1 VTTFKGGRRSKS
13 GARTGLGS
21 SFVGLIDYLE
31 KGARDHPNPARVEWS
46 STRNLD
52 TENPSEAAQLMRYA
66 ASENPKVKKPVY
78 HFGLS
83 LDEGEHLTRE
93 QWEEAAGRVLQAM
106 GLGDHQAVL
115 IAHNDTDNEHV
126 HLVVNRIGDDG
137 RAWRPYRDMVKARQ
151 PIPALE
157 IELGLRRTG
166 REQAPPDLSAG
177 AVREAMRTGVQP
189 LADRV
194 REEAGHVFA
203 QATSWRQLEAGLA
216 ELGYR
221 LERAERGSGLVV
233 TDGSRRASLSHVDR
247 NLSGPKLAARFGE
260 TFREHR
266 ERHPEPP
273 QVQRQAGGR
282 EVPELA
288 GATRRE
294 RAEALVERITS
305 TRATFTKADVERAA
319 FFERDSHS
327 LAKLALDRGA
337 LDRGEIVQVGKDA
350 RGVTRY
356 AAADYLRD
364 ETRLFTAAAELAG
377 RQDLRLDPG
386 LVQRALERVPQLSAE
401 QREAVVA
408 ATTRDDLAL
417 IVGRAGAGKTTA
429 AATIAEAYR
438 EAGYEVRGAALA
450 GKAADILQQEA
461 RIPSRTLAS
470 WEYSWERR
478 QDPLHGGTVLVID
491 EAGMVDARQLGRVLD
506 EAARS
511 EAKVILLGDPDQLK
525 PIGPGDAYRGL
536 LEQHAPARLETIR
549 RQAEPW
555 QREASEDLAGG
566 RVAPALDAYQQAGR
580 LHVADTRDA
589 ARAELVGQHRADHA
603 AAPERSQLVLSYR
616 NEEVRQLNADIR
628 AVRQAAGELGPGIRV
643 AGAEYAAGDRL
654 VFLKNDNHG
663 LQVANLARADERVAG
678 VGVKNGTLATV
689 ESVAPD
695 RFVARLDDGR
705 RVAFSPAEYD
715 HIAHG
720 YAVTIH
726 KSQGATVDRT
736 YVLADPM
743 MNRNA
748 SYVALTRHREGLR
761 VYSDRETFDNREH
774 LDRALSRAPS
784 KDLARDYAAAAIER
798 HAARLEPL
806 KEQAVHL
813 RTERYEIRRGIDTL
827 DQAAAEAQRLAEARA
842 ALERVAA
849 RVYADP
855 AQAVARLTADP
866 RTAERRLYAGQA
878 QAYGELRGRGATFL
892 FRPDAARQA
901 AEQAVPTLGP
911 AVGSYLRSEQIAGNA
926 RALANTIAESLPRL
940 QDQLA
945 QVNRGLHRLE
955 QAIAGPEKAIEA
967 IVREIGT
974 QGARLALAAL
984 PRELHLP
991 VQAAIWAVER
1001 VLDMGRGLGR

>member
-1 VTTFKGGRRSKS
+1 VTIFKGGSKS
-13 GARTGLGS
+13 ASGSRTGLGA
-21 SFVGLIDYLE
+21 SFGGLVDYLE
-31 KGARDHPNPARVEWS
+31 RGPLDNLNPARVEWS

-52 TENPSEAAQLMRYA
+52 TDNPAEAAQLMRYA
-66 ASENPKVKKPVY
+66 ASENPKVSKPVY

-83 LDEGEHLTRE
+83 LDSGEHLTRE
-93 QWEEAAGRVLQAM
+93 QWENAAGRVLEAM

-115 IAHNDTDNEHV
+115 IAHNDTDNEHI
-126 HLVVNRIGDDG
+126 HLVVNRIADDG
-137 RAWRPYRDMVKARQ
+137 RAWRPYRDMVKAHR

-157 IELGLRRTG
+157 IEFGLRRTG

-177 AVREAMRTGVQP
+177 AIREAMRTGVQP

-273 QVQRQAGGR
+273 QVVRQAGGR
-282 EVPELA
+282 EIPELA
-288 GATRRE
+288 GATPRE

-305 TRATFTKADVERAA
+305 TRATFTEADVERAA

-327 LAKLALDRGA
+327 LAKLALDRG
-337 LDRGEIVQVGKDA
+337 EIVQVGKDA
-350 RGVTRY
+350 RGIIRY
-356 AAADYLRD
+356 ASADYLRD

-386 LVQRALERVPQLSAE
+386 LVQRTLERVPQLSAE
-401 QREAVVA
+401 QRDAVVA

-450 GKAADILQQEA
+450 GKAADTLQQEA

-470 WEYSWERR
+470 WEYSWERH
-478 QDPLHGGTVLVID
+478 QDPLHGGTVLVVD
-491 EAGMVDARQLGRVLD
+491 EAGMVDARQLARVLD
-506 EAARS
+506 VAARS

-536 LEQHAPARLETIR
+536 LEQHVPARLETIR

-589 ARAELVGQHRADHA
+589 ARAELVGQHRADAA
-603 AAPERSQLVLSYR
+603 AAPERGQLVLAYR
-616 NEEVRQLNADIR
+616 NDEVRRLNADIR
-628 AVRQAAGELGPGIRV
+628 AGRQAAGELGPGIRV
-643 AGAEYAAGDRL
+643 VGAEYAAGDRL

-663 LQVANLARADERVAG
+663 LQVANLARVDERG
-678 VGVKNGTLATV
+678 TGVKNGTLATL
-689 ESVAPD
+689 ESVAPE

-705 RVAFSPAEYD
+705 RVAFSPAEYE

-761 VYSDRETFDNREH
+761 VYSDRETFADREH

-813 RTERYEIRRGIDTL
+813 RTERYEIRRGIDTF

-842 ALERVAA
+842 TLERAAA

-866 RTAERRLYAGQA
+866 RTAERRLFAGQA

-892 FRPDAARQA
+892 FRSDDARQA
-901 AEQAVPTLGP
+901 AEQAVPALRS
-911 AVGSYLRSEQIAGNA
+911 AVYSYLGAEQTAAQA
-926 RALANTIAESLPRL
+926 RGLANAIGESLPRL
-940 QDQLA
+940 HDQLS
-945 QVNRGLHRLE
+945 QVNRGLRRLE

-967 IVREIGT
+967 IVKEIGT

-984 PRELHLP
+984 PRALHLP

-1001 VLDMGRGLGR
+1001 VLDMGLDLGR

>member
-1 VTTFKGGRRSKS
+1 MTIFKGGRRSGS
-13 GARTGLGS
+13 GSRTGLGG
-21 SFVGLIDYLE
+21 SFGGLVSYLQ
-31 KGARDHPNPARVEWS
+31 KGPLDDLNPARVEWS

-52 TENPSEAAQLMRYA
+52 TDDPAEAAQLMRYQ
-66 ASENPKVKKPVY
+66 ASENPKVAKPVY

-93 QWEEAAGRVLQAM
+93 QWEDAAGRVLEAM
-106 GLGDHQAVL
+106 GLGDHQTIL
-115 IAHNDTDNEHV
+115 IAHNDTDNEHIHV
-126 HLVVNRIGDDG
+126 VVNRIGDDG
-137 RAWRPYRDMVKARQ
+137 RAWRPYRDMKKAHRV
-151 PIPALE
+151 IPGLE
-157 IELGLRRTG
+157 IEFELRRTG
-166 REQAPPDLSAG
+166 RDQAPPDLSG
-177 AVREAMRTGVQP
+177 GTVREAMRTGVQP

-203 QATSWRQLEAGLA
+203 EATSWRQLEAGLA

-221 LERAERGSGLVV
+221 IERAERGSGLVV

-266 ERHPEPP
+266 ERYPEPP
-273 QVQRQAGGR
+273 QVKRQLGGR
-282 EVPELA
+282 EIPELA
-288 GATRRE
+288 GTTRSE
-294 RAEALVERITS
+294 RAEALIDRLTA
-305 TRATFTKADVERAA
+305 TRATFTRADIERAA
-319 FFERDSHS
+319 FYEKDSQA
-327 LAKLALDRGA
+327 LARQALDRG
-337 LDRGEIVQVGKDA
+337 DIVEVGKDA

-356 AAADYLRD
+356 ASADYLKH
-364 ETRLFTAAAELAG
+364 ETRLFTAASELAG

-386 LVQRALERVPQLSAE
+386 LVQRALERVPQLSSE
-401 QREAVVA
+401 QRAAVVH
-408 ATTRDDLAL
+408 ATTGDDLAL
-417 IVGRAGAGKTTA
+417 VVGRAGAGKTTA
-429 AATIAEAYR
+429 AATIADAYR

-450 GKAADILQQEA
+450 GKAADTLQQEA
-461 RIPSRTLAS
+461 GIPSRTLAS

-478 QDPLHGGTVLVID
+478 QDQLHGGAVLVVD
-491 EAGMVDARQLGRVLD
+491 EAGMVDARQLSRVLD
-506 EAARS
+506 EAARRD
-511 EAKVILLGDPDQLK
+511 AKVILLGDPDQLK

-536 LEQHAPARLETIR
+536 LEQHVPARLETIR

-603 AAPERSQLVLSYR
+603 AAPERGQLVLAYR
-616 NEEVRQLNADIR
+616 NDEVHRLNADLR
-628 AVRQAAGELGPGIRV
+628 AGRQAAGELGSSPGV
-643 AGAEYAAGDRL
+643 HAAGAEYAAGDRL

-663 LQVANLARADERVAG
+663 LQVANLAGADERGA
-678 VGVKNGTLATV
+678 GVKNGTLATL
-689 ESVAPD
+689 ESVAPE

-761 VYSDRETFDNREH
+761 VYSDRETFADREH

-784 KDLARDYAAAAIER
+784 KDLARDYATAAIER

-806 KEQAVHL
+806 QQQAHQL
-813 RTERYEIRRGIDTL
+813 RAEIQQLRVVRATL
-827 DQAAAEAQRLAEARA
+827 EHAGEEAQRLADWRA
-842 ALERVAA
+842 GLERVAA
-849 RVYADP
+849 RVYTHP
-855 AQAVARLTADP
+855 AQAVERLLADP
-866 RTAERRLYAGQA
+866 AVAERLDAGHA
-878 QAYGELRGRGATFL
+878 QVYGQLRGRPAGLLRRADAT
-892 FRPDAARQA
+892 RQA
-901 AEQAVPTLGP
+901 ADQAVPSLTGTLYAYRRAEHGAAMAHAA
-911 AVGSYLRSEQIAGNA
+911 AVRTG
-926 RALANTIAESLPRL
+926 ESLPRL
-940 QDQLA
+940 NAQL
-945 QVNRGLHRLE
+945 QQLGLTLYRLE
-955 QAIAGPEKAIEA
+955 QAVRGPEQAIEA
-967 IVREIGT
+967 AVREIGT
-974 QGARLALAAL
+974 QAAKLALATL
-984 PRELHLP
+984 PRALHLP
-991 VQAAIWAVER
+991 VELAIWAVER
-1001 VLDMGRGLGR
+1001 VLDMGRDMGLGR